1 MSRCLGLLGGVG
13 VGAAVHYY
21 EALAGAH
28 AAQGIPLPLVMVN
41 ADMPTGLGYVQ
52 AGDLQGLARYLA
64 GLIGR
69 MRNAGAELAAIPA
82 VTPHICFNELVPI
95 SPLPLID
102 IVAPLA
108 DHLRARGIRR
118 AALFG
123 TRFTI
128 ESAMFGRLAD
138 IELITPRAD
147 EISAIH
153 DSYMRTANSGRGA
166 PEDHR
171 ALTAMARTLIER
183 DGAEAIVF
191 AGTDLSLL
199 FDTTNT
205 SFPAIDCTQLH
216 IETILRAQGV
226 SPRP

>member
-28 AAQGIPLPLVMVN
+28 AARGKPLPLVMVN

-52 AGDLQGLARYLA
+52 AGDLKGLARYLA
-64 GLIGR
+64 DLIDR
-69 MRNAGAELAAIPA
+69 MRAAGAELAAIPA
-82 VTPHICFNELVPI
+82 VTPHICFDELTPI
-95 SPLPLID
+95 SPLPLVD
-102 IVAPLA
+102 IVTPLA
-108 DHLRARGIRR
+108 DHLRTQNIRR

-128 ESAMFGRLAD
+128 ESAMFGRLAG
-138 IELITPRAD
+138 IELVKPQAD
-147 EISAIH
+147 EVAAIH
-153 DSYMRTANSGRGA
+153 DAYMRTANSGQGA
-166 PEDHR
+166 PDDYR

-183 DGAEAIVF
+183 DGAEAIIF

-199 FDTTNT
+199 FDAGNTT
-205 SFPAIDCTQLH
+205 FPAIDCAQLH
-216 IETILRAQGV
+216 IEAILRAQGL
-226 SPRP
+226 

>member
-1 MSRCLGLLGGVG
+1 LSRCLGLLGGVG

-21 EALAGAH
+21 EALAAAH
-28 AAQGIPLPLVMVN
+28 AAQGKPLPLVMVN

-52 AGDLQGLARYLA
+52 AGELKGLATYLA
-64 GLIGR
+64 ELIAR

-82 VTPHICFNELVPI
+82 VTPHICFNELTPI
-95 SPLPLID
+95 SPLPLVD

-108 DHLRARGIRR
+108 EHLRAQGIRR

-128 ESAMFGRLAD
+128 ESAMFGRLAGID
-138 IELITPRAD
+138 LAKPRAD
-147 EISAIH
+147 EITAIH
-153 DSYMRTANSGRGA
+153 DAYMRTANSGQGA
-166 PEDHR
+166 PDDYR

-183 DGAEAIVF
+183 DGAEAIIF

-199 FDTTNT
+199 FDAGNTT
-205 SFPAIDCTQLH
+205 FPAIDCAQLH
-216 IETILRAQGV
+216 IEEILRAQGL
-226 SPRP
+226 

>member
-21 EALAGAH
+21 EKLAAAH
-28 AAQGIPLPLVMVN
+28 AARGKPLPLVMVN
-41 ADMPTGLGYVQ
+41 ADMPTGLAYVQ
-52 AGDLQGLARYLA
+52 AGDLKGLARYLA
-64 GLIGR
+64 ELIGR
-69 MRNAGAELAAIPA
+69 MRAAGAELAAIPA
-82 VTPHICFNELVPI
+82 VTPHICFKDLTPI
-95 SPLPLID
+95 SPLPLVD

-108 DHLRARGIRR
+108 DHLRAQGIRR

-128 ESAMFGRLAD
+128 ESAMFGRLVGID
-138 IELITPRAD
+138 LVKPRAE
-147 EISAIH
+147 EITTIH
-153 DSYMRTANSGRGA
+153 DAYMRTANSGTGA
-166 PEDHR
+166 PDDHR

-199 FDTTNT
+199 FDAANTT
-205 SFPAIDCTQLH
+205 FPSIDCAQLH
-216 IETILRAQGV
+216 IEAILNAVGLAA
-226 SPRP
+226 

>member
-28 AAQGIPLPLVMVN
+28 AAQARPLPLVMVN
-41 ADMPTGLGYVQ
+41 ADMPTGLRYVQ
-52 AGDLQGLARYLA
+52 AGDLEGLAQYLA

-69 MRNAGAELAAIPA
+69 MRDAGAELAAIPA
-82 VTPHICFNELVPI
+82 VTPHICFDELAPI

-102 IVAPLA
+102 IVPPLA
-108 DHLRARGIRR
+108 GSLRAQGVRR

-128 ESAMFGRLAD
+128 ESAMFGRLTD
-138 IELITPRAD
+138 VELVTPRAD
-147 EISAIH
+147 EVTAIH
-153 DSYMRTANSGRGA
+153 DAYMRTANSGKGA
-166 PEDHR
+166 EGDLR
-171 ALTAMARTLIER
+171 LLSEMAHTLIDR
-183 DGAEAIVF
+183 DGVKTIIF

-199 FDTTNT
+199 FDPSNTT
-205 SFPAIDCTQLH
+205 FPAIDCAQLH
-216 IETILRAQGV
+216 IEAILRAQGL
-226 SPRP
+226 

>member
-28 AAQGIPLPLVMVN
+28 AAQGKPLPLVMVN
-41 ADMPTGLGYVQ
+41 ADMPTGLRYVQ
-52 AGDLQGLARYLA
+52 AGDLEGLAMYLA

-69 MRNAGAELAAIPA
+69 MRDAGAELAAIPA
-82 VTPHICFNELVPI
+82 VTPHICLDELTPI
-95 SPLPLID
+95 SPLPLVD

-108 DHLRARGIRR
+108 DSLCAQGISR

-138 IELITPRAD
+138 VDLVTPKPD
-147 EISAIH
+147 EITAIH
-153 DSYMRTANSGRGA
+153 DAYMRTANSGKGA
-166 PEDHR
+166 ADDFRLLTDMAHR
-171 ALTAMARTLIER
+171 LIDR
-183 DGAEAIVF
+183 DGAKTVIF

-199 FDTTNT
+199 FDNTNT
-205 SFPAIDCTQLH
+205 TFPAIDCARLH
-216 IETILRAQGV
+216 IEAILRAQGL
-226 SPRP
+226 

>member
-28 AAQGIPLPLVMVN
+28 AAQAKPLPLVMVN
-41 ADMPTGLGYVQ
+41 ADMPTGLRFVQ
-52 AGDLQGLARYLA
+52 AGDLEGLAGYLA

-69 MRNAGAELAAIPA
+69 MRDAGAELAAIPA
-82 VTPHICFNELVPI
+82 VTPHICLDALAPI
-95 SPLPLID
+95 SPLPLVD

-108 DHLRARGIRR
+108 DCLRAQGIRR

-138 IELITPRAD
+138 VDLVTPRAE
-147 EISAIH
+147 EITAIH
-153 DSYMRTANSGRGA
+153 DAYMRTANSGKGA
-166 PEDHR
+166 ADDFR
-171 ALTAMARTLIER
+171 LLTEMAHTLIDR
-183 DGAEAIVF
+183 DGVKAIIF

-199 FDTTNT
+199 FDAAST
-205 SFPAIDCTQLH
+205 SFPAIDCAQLH
-216 IETILRAQGV
+216 IEAILRAQGL
-226 SPRP
+226 

>member
-1 MSRCLGLLGGVG
+1 MGGVG

-28 AAQGIPLPLVMVN
+28 AAQARPLPLVMVN
-41 ADMPTGLGYVQ
+41 ADMPTGLRFVQ
-52 AGDLQGLARYLA
+52 VGDLKGLAGYLA

-69 MRNAGAELAAIPA
+69 MRDAGAELAAIPA
-82 VTPHICFNELVPI
+82 VTPHICFNELAPI
-95 SPLPLID
+95 TPLPLID

-108 DHLRARGIRR
+108 DHLRNRGTRR

-138 IELITPRAD
+138 VDLATPRPD
-147 EISAIH
+147 EITTIH
-153 DSYMRTANSGRGA
+153 DAYMRTANSGKGA
-166 PEDHR
+166 ADDFR
-171 ALTAMARTLIER
+171 LLTSMAHTLIDRE
-183 DGAEAIVF
+183 GAEVIIF

-205 SFPAIDCTQLH
+205 TFPAIDCAQLH
-216 IETILRAQGV
+216 IEAILRAQGL
-226 SPRP
+226 